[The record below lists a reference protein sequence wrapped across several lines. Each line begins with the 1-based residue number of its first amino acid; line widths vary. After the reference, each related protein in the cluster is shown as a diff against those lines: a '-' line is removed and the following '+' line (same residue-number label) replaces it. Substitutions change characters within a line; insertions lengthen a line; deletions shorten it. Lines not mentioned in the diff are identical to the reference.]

1 MAKRI
6 GEILH
11 EKGYLTLEQVEEALL
26 IQKQYSNKGMWM
38 YIGQIL
44 IEKGIVTKEQV
55 NEGLDILERAKVKT

>member
-6 GEILH
+6 GEILKD
-11 EKGYLTLEQVEEALL
+11 KGYLTEEQVEEALL

-55 NEGLDILERAKVKT
+55 NEGLDILDRMKER